1 MPKYISTTEAAKI
14 AGYNDDGAIRSAIRR
29 GKLNA
34 EKYGRNWLIT
44 PTELDRWLKDETHY
58 NLKSDKETT

>member
-14 AGYNDDGAIRSAIRR
+14 AGYPDDGAIRSAIHR

-44 PTELDRWLKDETHY
+44 PAELDRWLKEEPHY
-58 NLKSDKETT
+58 NRRVDKEST